1 MGLDMYLDKV
11 RKLREGVTLKELR
24 NVDEYFGFKERGE
37 KYKKCSMK
45 KWCGIDYRDVDRGL
59 AKAYKPEYIHRYSS
73 WDTERKY
80 GFKTIFQN
88 IAYWRKANQIHKWF
102 VENVQ
107 GGTDDCNMY
116 KVEKGQ
122 LEELLSTCKLVKE
135 NQKLASK
142 LLPTQCGFFFG
153 GTEYDEY
160 YMEDIDHTIK
170 ALEKVLKETDFD
182 NWIVLYV
189 SSW

>member
-1 MGLDMYLDKV
+1 MGLDMYLNKV
-11 RKLREGVTLKELR
+11 RKLRDGVTLRQLR
-24 NVDEYFGFKERGE
+24 NVDEYFGFKGRGE
-37 KYKKCSMK
+37 KYKKRSMK
-45 KWCGIDYRDVDRGL
+45 EWCGIDYKDVDL
-59 AKAYKPEYIHRYSS
+59 ELTKVYKPEYIHRYSS
-73 WDTERKY
+73 WDMERKY

-116 KVEKGQ
+116 EVEKEQ
-122 LEELLSTCKLVKE
+122 LEDLLSTCKFVKD
-135 NQKLASK
+135 NPKLANK

-153 GTEYDEY
+153 STEYDEY
-160 YMEDIDHTIK
+160 YMEDIDHTIE

-182 NWIVLYV
+182 NWVVLYV